1 MTKMTILA
9 GAALA
14 ALSAAADATG
24 LWHYAQMDF
33 ELYRLEAMRD
43 EVRRAG
49 LGVGH
54 PGRVPDFSGGGG
66 RRFRIRCDETNR
78 PPFQSS
84 HVSSASW
91 KDGFLTVSVYGGW
104 RDVPA
109 LRSPALGWEAQVFD
123 GSWRPTATY
132 SGGDTPP
139 HRDDLPED
147 RTFDGLA
154 KSGGYYDAGA
164 ETIAFVECASKAEP
178 RLYLGESLPELMD
191 EAIDRMECFPRMR
204 QVADGRW
211 RTETAQAFRYLRF
224 KGDEGVSGVRVVPV
238 GRRMDERGAFS
249 APSPRHAAMRDV
261 GVRTVRLCALD
272 FLVDGIKRDRLPWGG
287 DLAVS
292 LLADAYV
299 FGDAEIARR
308 SLSVLDAYESD
319 VNGIVT
325 YSMWLVISHDL
336 YQLHFGDRK
345 FLEDRWWRV
354 KWRVEDLVGR
364 TDANGFVAKGLD
376 WVFIDWSGPES
387 RTALQAVWA
396 GALDAAARLADRVS
410 DPRTADYR
418 ALAAK
423 VRANLNRL
431 AWDEER
437 GLYRVNPGETREFA
451 RQANVYAVVFG
462 VADAEKARR
471 VGAELAKDGL
481 PAVGTPY
488 VRGWELVA
496 LSRAG
501 QYQAFWDG
509 LEKTFGAMLDAGAT
523 TFWEGFDANAKGDA
537 QYAFYGRRWGK
548 SLCHAWSAWPAF
560 LFVSEAMGVRPTA
573 DGWTACE
580 TKPIPGAEGMEASV
594 PTPRGTLEFSVP
606 DAVKE
611 N

>member
-1 MTKMTILA
+1 MAKTAILA

-154 KSGGYYDAGA
+154 KSGGFYDAGA
-164 ETIAFVECASKAEP
+164 E
-178 RLYLGESLPELMD
+178 
-191 EAIDRMECFPRMR
+191 
-204 QVADGRW
+204 
-211 RTETAQAFRYLRF
+211 
-224 KGDEGVSGVRVVPV
+224 
-238 GRRMDERGAFS
+238 
-249 APSPRHAAMRDV
+249 
-261 GVRTVRLCALD
+261 
-272 FLVDGIKRDRLPWGG
+272 
-287 DLAVS
+287 
-292 LLADAYV
+292 
-299 FGDAEIARR
+299 
-308 SLSVLDAYESD
+308 
-319 VNGIVT
+319 
-325 YSMWLVISHDL
+325 
-336 YQLHFGDRK
+336 
-345 FLEDRWWRV
+345 
-354 KWRVEDLVGR
+354 
-364 TDANGFVAKGLD
+364 
-376 WVFIDWSGPES
+376 
-387 RTALQAVWA
+387 
-396 GALDAAARLADRVS
+396 
-410 DPRTADYR
+410 
-418 ALAAK
+418 
-423 VRANLNRL
+423 
-431 AWDEER
+431 
-437 GLYRVNPGETREFA
+437 
-451 RQANVYAVVFG
+451 
-462 VADAEKARR
+462 
-471 VGAELAKDGL
+471 
-481 PAVGTPY
+481 
-488 VRGWELVA
+488 
-496 LSRAG
+496 
-501 QYQAFWDG
+501 
-509 LEKTFGAMLDAGAT
+509 
-523 TFWEGFDANAKGDA
+523 TFWEGFDADAKGDA

-560 LFVSEAMGVRPTA
+560 LFVSEAMGVKPTA
-573 DGWTACE
+573 DGWTTYE
-580 TKPIPGAEGMEASV
+580 TKPIPGAEGMKASV

-606 DAVKE
+606 GAKE